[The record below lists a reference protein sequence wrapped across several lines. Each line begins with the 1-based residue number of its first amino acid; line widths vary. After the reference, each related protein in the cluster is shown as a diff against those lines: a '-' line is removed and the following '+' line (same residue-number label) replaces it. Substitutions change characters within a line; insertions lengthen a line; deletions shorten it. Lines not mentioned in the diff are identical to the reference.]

1 MSDGKVRKDRET
13 ICVDDTYA
21 LNSSPPT
28 SEGVS
33 LKGITASPISFCGG
47 VSLDRHPHPDL
58 LLRGSIDPMTT
69 TRLKTLLVAIC
80 IGGSASFA
88 GAQSIDPIV
97 EVGKQRTAAA
107 KVSQAKIDRLADE
120 TASLLSDYKTV
131 MKQVDGLKV
140 YNARLERQIANQE
153 RRIRD
158 IDNSIAEA
166 AVIQRQIPPLVT
178 RMLDGLE
185 QFINLDMPFDLDT
198 RLGNIEAVRANMD
211 RSDVTSAE
219 AFRQVLELYSIE
231 LQYGRGIEAYTDTI
245 NLNGAEREVDIL
257 RIGRVA
263 LVYQSTDGAE
273 TGAWNKDTQN
283 WEALSAGDY
292 AAAVRK
298 GVRIAKKQAT
308 IELLNMPVSAPEA
321 N

>member
-1 MSDGKVRKDRET
+1 
-13 ICVDDTYA
+13 
-21 LNSSPPT
+21 
-28 SEGVS
+28 
-33 LKGITASPISFCGG
+33 
-47 VSLDRHPHPDL
+47 
-58 LLRGSIDPMTT
+58 MTT
-69 TRLKTLLVAIC
+69 IRLKTLLVAIC
-80 IGGSASFA
+80 IGGSASVA
-88 GAQSIDPIV
+88 LAQSIDPIV
-97 EVGKQRTAAA
+97 EVGKQRTSAA
-107 KVSQAKIDRLADE
+107 KASQAKIDRLADE
-120 TASLLSDYKTV
+120 TSSLLSDYKTV

-153 RRIRD
+153 RRLRD
-158 IDNSIAEA
+158 IDASIAEA
-166 AVIQRQIPPLVT
+166 SVIQRQIPPLVV

-198 RLGNIEAVRANMD
+198 RLSNIEAVRANMD

-245 NLNGAEREVDIL
+245 ELGGAEREVDIL

-273 TGAWNKDTQN
+273 TGAWNKDAQS
-283 WEALSAGDY
+283 WEELSAGDY
-292 AAAVRK
+292 ASAVRK

>member
-1 MSDGKVRKDRET
+1 
-13 ICVDDTYA
+13 
-21 LNSSPPT
+21 
-28 SEGVS
+28 
-33 LKGITASPISFCGG
+33 
-47 VSLDRHPHPDL
+47 
-58 LLRGSIDPMTT
+58 MTT
-69 TRLKTLLVAIC
+69 TRLKTLLAAIC
-80 IGGSASFA
+80 IGGGASIA
-88 GAQSIDPIV
+88 VAQSIDPIV
-97 EVGKQRTAAA
+97 EIGKQRTASA
-107 KVSQAKIDRLADE
+107 KASQAKIDRLADE

-153 RRIRD
+153 KRIRD
-158 IDNSIAEA
+158 IDASIAEA
-166 AVIQRQIPPLVT
+166 SVIQRQIPPLVT

-185 QFINLDMPFDLDT
+185 QFINLDMPFDLGT

-245 NLNGAEREVDIL
+245 ELGGAEREVDIL

-273 TGAWNKDTQN
+273 TGAWNKDSQS
-283 WEALSAGDY
+283 WEELSAGDY

-308 IELLNMPVSAPEA
+308 IELLNMPVSASEA

>member
-1 MSDGKVRKDRET
+1 
-13 ICVDDTYA
+13 
-21 LNSSPPT
+21 
-28 SEGVS
+28 
-33 LKGITASPISFCGG
+33 
-47 VSLDRHPHPDL
+47 
-58 LLRGSIDPMTT
+58 MTT
-69 TRLKTLLVAIC
+69 TRLKTLLAAIC
-80 IGGSASFA
+80 IGGGASIV

-107 KVSQAKIDRLADE
+107 KASQAKIDRLSDE

-153 RRIRD
+153 KRIRD
-158 IDNSIAEA
+158 IDASIAEA
-166 AVIQRQIPPLVT
+166 SVIQRQIPPLVT

-245 NLNGAEREVDIL
+245 ELGGAGREVDIL

-273 TGAWNKDTQN
+273 TGAWNKDSQS
-283 WEALSAGDY
+283 WEELSAGDY

>member
-1 MSDGKVRKDRET
+1 
-13 ICVDDTYA
+13 
-21 LNSSPPT
+21 
-28 SEGVS
+28 
-33 LKGITASPISFCGG
+33 
-47 VSLDRHPHPDL
+47 
-58 LLRGSIDPMTT
+58 MTT
-69 TRLKTLLVAIC
+69 TRLKSLLLAIC
-80 IGGSASFA
+80 VGGSASLA
-88 GAQSIDPIV
+88 AAQSIDPIV
-97 EVGKQRTAAA
+97 EVGKQRAVAA
-107 KVSQAKIDRLADE
+107 KSSQAKIDRLADE
-120 TASLLSDYKTV
+120 AANLLSDYKTV

-153 RRIRD
+153 KRITD
-158 IDNSIAEA
+158 IDASISEA
-166 AVIQRQIPPLVT
+166 SVIQRQIPPLVT

-185 QFINLDMPFDLDT
+185 QFIQLDMPFDLDT

-219 AFRQVLELYSIE
+219 AYRQVLELYSIE
-231 LQYGRGIEAYTDTI
+231 LQYGRGIESYSDSI

-273 TGAWNKDTQN
+273 TGAWNRETQN
-283 WEALSAGDY
+283 WEELPAGDY
-292 AAAVRK
+292 ASEVRK

-308 IELLNMPVSAPEA
+308 IELLSMPVSAPEA

>member
-1 MSDGKVRKDRET
+1 M
-13 ICVDDTYA
+13 
-21 LNSSPPT
+21 
-28 SEGVS
+28 
-33 LKGITASPISFCGG
+33 
-47 VSLDRHPHPDL
+47 
-58 LLRGSIDPMTT
+58 
-69 TRLKTLLVAIC
+69 
-80 IGGSASFA
+80 
-88 GAQSIDPIV
+88 
-97 EVGKQRTAAA
+97 
-107 KVSQAKIDRLADE
+107 
-120 TASLLSDYKTV
+120 
-131 MKQVDGLKV
+131 
-140 YNARLERQIANQE
+140 
-153 RRIRD
+153 
-158 IDNSIAEA
+158 
-166 AVIQRQIPPLVT
+166 IQRQIPPLVT

-245 NLNGAEREVDIL
+245 ELGGAEREVDIL

-273 TGAWNKDTQN
+273 TGAWNKDSQS
-283 WEALSAGDY
+283 WEELSAGDY

>member
-1 MSDGKVRKDRET
+1 
-13 ICVDDTYA
+13 
-21 LNSSPPT
+21 
-28 SEGVS
+28 
-33 LKGITASPISFCGG
+33 
-47 VSLDRHPHPDL
+47 
-58 LLRGSIDPMTT
+58 MTT

-88 GAQSIDPIV
+88 LAQSIDPIV
-97 EVGKQRTAAA
+97 EVGKQRTSAA
-107 KVSQAKIDRLADE
+107 KASQAKIDRLADE
-120 TASLLSDYKTV
+120 TANLLSDYKTV

-158 IDNSIAEA
+158 IDASIAEVS
-166 AVIQRQIPPLVT
+166 VIQRQIPPLVV

-198 RLGNIEAVRANMD
+198 RLSNIEAVRANMD

-245 NLNGAEREVDIL
+245 ELGGAEREVDIL

-273 TGAWNKDTQN
+273 TGAWNKDAQS
-283 WEALSAGDY
+283 WEELSAGDY
-292 AAAVRK
+292 ASAVRK

>member
-1 MSDGKVRKDRET
+1 
-13 ICVDDTYA
+13 
-21 LNSSPPT
+21 
-28 SEGVS
+28 
-33 LKGITASPISFCGG
+33 
-47 VSLDRHPHPDL
+47 
-58 LLRGSIDPMTT
+58 MTT

-88 GAQSIDPIV
+88 LAQSIDPIV
-97 EVGKQRTAAA
+97 EVGKQRTSAA
-107 KVSQAKIDRLADE
+107 KASQAKIDRLADE

-158 IDNSIAEA
+158 IDASIAEA
-166 AVIQRQIPPLVT
+166 SVIQRQIPPLVT

-198 RLGNIEAVRANMD
+198 RLSNIEAVRANMD

-245 NLNGAEREVDIL
+245 ELGGAEREVDIL

-273 TGAWNKDTQN
+273 TGAWNKDAQN
-283 WEALSAGDY
+283 WEELSAGDY
-292 AAAVRK
+292 ASAVRK

>member
-1 MSDGKVRKDRET
+1 
-13 ICVDDTYA
+13 
-21 LNSSPPT
+21 
-28 SEGVS
+28 
-33 LKGITASPISFCGG
+33 
-47 VSLDRHPHPDL
+47 
-58 LLRGSIDPMTT
+58 MTT
-69 TRLKTLLVAIC
+69 TRLKTLLAAIC
-80 IGGSASFA
+80 IGGGVSIV

-107 KVSQAKIDRLADE
+107 KASQAKIDRLSDE

-153 RRIRD
+153 KRIRD
-158 IDNSIAEA
+158 IDASIAEA
-166 AVIQRQIPPLVT
+166 SVIQRQIPPLVT

-245 NLNGAEREVDIL
+245 ELGGAGREVDIL

-273 TGAWNKDTQN
+273 TGAWNKDSQS
-283 WEALSAGDY
+283 WEELSAGDY

>member
-1 MSDGKVRKDRET
+1 
-13 ICVDDTYA
+13 
-21 LNSSPPT
+21 
-28 SEGVS
+28 
-33 LKGITASPISFCGG
+33 
-47 VSLDRHPHPDL
+47 
-58 LLRGSIDPMTT
+58 MTT

-88 GAQSIDPIV
+88 LAQSIDPIV
-97 EVGKQRTAAA
+97 EVGKQRTSAA
-107 KVSQAKIDRLADE
+107 KASQAKIDRLADE
-120 TASLLSDYKTV
+120 TANLLSDYKTV

-158 IDNSIAEA
+158 IDASIAEA
-166 AVIQRQIPPLVT
+166 SVIQRQIPPLVV

-198 RLGNIEAVRANMD
+198 RLSNIEAVRANMD

-245 NLNGAEREVDIL
+245 ELGGAEREVDIL

-273 TGAWNKDTQN
+273 TGAWNKDAQS
-283 WEALSAGDY
+283 WEELSAGDY

>member
-1 MSDGKVRKDRET
+1 
-13 ICVDDTYA
+13 
-21 LNSSPPT
+21 
-28 SEGVS
+28 
-33 LKGITASPISFCGG
+33 
-47 VSLDRHPHPDL
+47 
-58 LLRGSIDPMTT
+58 
-69 TRLKTLLVAIC
+69 
-80 IGGSASFA
+80 
-88 GAQSIDPIV
+88 V
-97 EVGKQRTAAA
+97 EVGKERTAAA
-107 KVSQAKIDRLADE
+107 KASQAKIDRLADE
-120 TASLLSDYKTV
+120 TSSLLTDYKTV
-131 MKQVDGLKV
+131 VKQVDGLKV

-153 RRIRD
+153 KRIRD
-158 IDNSIAEA
+158 IDASIAEA
-166 AVIQRQIPPLVT
+166 SVIQRQIPPLVT

-185 QFINLDMPFDLDT
+185 QFVNLDMPFDLDT

-245 NLNGAEREVDIL
+245 ALGGIDREVDIL

-273 TGAWNKDTQN
+273 TGAWNKDAKT
-283 WEALSAGDY
+283 WEELSAGDY

>member
-1 MSDGKVRKDRET
+1 
-13 ICVDDTYA
+13 
-21 LNSSPPT
+21 
-28 SEGVS
+28 
-33 LKGITASPISFCGG
+33 
-47 VSLDRHPHPDL
+47 
-58 LLRGSIDPMTT
+58 MTT
-69 TRLKTLLVAIC
+69 TRLKTLLAAIC
-80 IGGSASFA
+80 IGGGASIA
-88 GAQSIDPIV
+88 VAQSIDPIV
-97 EVGKQRTAAA
+97 EVGKQRTASA
-107 KVSQAKIDRLADE
+107 KASQAKIDRLADE

-153 RRIRD
+153 KRIRD
-158 IDNSIAEA
+158 IDASIAEA
-166 AVIQRQIPPLVT
+166 SVIQRQIPPLVT

-245 NLNGAEREVDIL
+245 DLGGAEREVDIL

-273 TGAWNKDTQN
+273 TGAWNKDSQS
-283 WEALSAGDY
+283 WEELSAGDY

>member
-1 MSDGKVRKDRET
+1 
-13 ICVDDTYA
+13 
-21 LNSSPPT
+21 
-28 SEGVS
+28 
-33 LKGITASPISFCGG
+33 
-47 VSLDRHPHPDL
+47 
-58 LLRGSIDPMTT
+58 MTT
-69 TRLKTLLVAIC
+69 TRLKTLLAAIC
-80 IGGSASFA
+80 IGGGASIA
-88 GAQSIDPIV
+88 VAQSIDPIV
-97 EVGKQRTAAA
+97 EVGEQRTASA
-107 KVSQAKIDRLADE
+107 KASQAKIDRLADE

-153 RRIRD
+153 KRIRD
-158 IDNSIAEA
+158 IDASIAEA
-166 AVIQRQIPPLVT
+166 SVIQRQIPPLVT
-178 RMLDGLE
+178 RMLDSLE
-185 QFINLDMPFDLDT
+185 QFITLDMPFDLDT

-245 NLNGAEREVDIL
+245 ELGGAEREVDIL

-273 TGAWNKDTQN
+273 TGAWNKDSQS
-283 WEALSAGDY
+283 WEELSAGDY
-292 AAAVRK
+292 ATAVRK

>member
-1 MSDGKVRKDRET
+1 
-13 ICVDDTYA
+13 
-21 LNSSPPT
+21 
-28 SEGVS
+28 
-33 LKGITASPISFCGG
+33 
-47 VSLDRHPHPDL
+47 
-58 LLRGSIDPMTT
+58 MTT
-69 TRLKTLLVAIC
+69 TRFKTLLLAVF
-80 IGGSASFA
+80 IGSGVSIA
-88 GAQSIDPIV
+88 GAQSIDPII
-97 EVGKQRTAAA
+97 EVGKERTAAA
-107 KVSQAKIDRLADE
+107 KASQAKIDRLADE
-120 TASLLSDYKTV
+120 TANLLTDYKTV

-158 IDNSIAEA
+158 IDASIAEA
-166 AVIQRQIPPLVT
+166 SVIQRQIPPLVV

-219 AFRQVLELYSIE
+219 AFRQILELYSIE
-231 LQYGRGIEAYTDTI
+231 LQYGRGIESYSDAI
-245 NLNGAEREVDIL
+245 ELGGVEREVDIL

-263 LVYQSTDGAE
+263 LVYQTTDGAE
-273 TGAWNKDTQN
+273 TGAWNRDTQS
-283 WEALSAGDY
+283 WEELSSGDY

>member
-1 MSDGKVRKDRET
+1 MR
-13 ICVDDTYA
+13 
-21 LNSSPPT
+21 
-28 SEGVS
+28 
-33 LKGITASPISFCGG
+33 
-47 VSLDRHPHPDL
+47 
-58 LLRGSIDPMTT
+58 T
-69 TRLKTLLVAIC
+69 TRLKTLLVTMC
-80 IGGSASFA
+80 IGGSASLA
-88 GAQSIDPIV
+88 VAQSIDPIV
-97 EVGKQRTAAA
+97 EVGKQRTMAA
-107 KVSQAKIDRLADE
+107 KASQAKIDRLADE
-120 TASLLSDYKTV
+120 TATLLSDYKTV

-245 NLNGAEREVDIL
+245 NLYGAEREVDIL

-273 TGAWNKDTQN
+273 TGAWNKDTQS
-283 WEALSAGDY
+283 WEELSAGDY
-292 AAAVRK
+292 SAAVRK

>member
-1 MSDGKVRKDRET
+1 
-13 ICVDDTYA
+13 
-21 LNSSPPT
+21 
-28 SEGVS
+28 
-33 LKGITASPISFCGG
+33 
-47 VSLDRHPHPDL
+47 
-58 LLRGSIDPMTT
+58 MTT
-69 TRLKTLLVAIC
+69 NRLKTLLVAIC
-80 IGGSASFA
+80 IGGSASVA
-88 GAQSIDPIV
+88 LAQSIDPIV
-97 EVGKQRTAAA
+97 EVGKQRTSAA
-107 KVSQAKIDRLADE
+107 KASQAKIDRLADE

-158 IDNSIAEA
+158 IDASIAEA
-166 AVIQRQIPPLVT
+166 SVIQRQIPPLVT

-198 RLGNIEAVRANMD
+198 RLSNIEAVRANMD

-245 NLNGAEREVDIL
+245 ELGGAEREVDIL

-273 TGAWNKDTQN
+273 TGAWNKDAQN
-283 WEALSAGDY
+283 WEELSAGDY
-292 AAAVRK
+292 ASAVRK

>member
-1 MSDGKVRKDRET
+1 
-13 ICVDDTYA
+13 
-21 LNSSPPT
+21 
-28 SEGVS
+28 
-33 LKGITASPISFCGG
+33 
-47 VSLDRHPHPDL
+47 
-58 LLRGSIDPMTT
+58 MTT
-69 TRLKTLLVAIC
+69 TRLKTLLAAIC
-80 IGGSASFA
+80 IGGGASVA
-88 GAQSIDPIV
+88 VAQSIDPIV

-153 RRIRD
+153 KRIRD
-158 IDNSIAEA
+158 IDASIAEA
-166 AVIQRQIPPLVT
+166 SVIQRQIPPLVT

-185 QFINLDMPFDLDT
+185 QFTNLDMPFDLDT

-245 NLNGAEREVDIL
+245 ELGGAEREVDIL

-273 TGAWNKDTQN
+273 TGAWNKDSQS
-283 WEALSAGDY
+283 WEELSAGDY

>member
-1 MSDGKVRKDRET
+1 
-13 ICVDDTYA
+13 
-21 LNSSPPT
+21 
-28 SEGVS
+28 
-33 LKGITASPISFCGG
+33 
-47 VSLDRHPHPDL
+47 
-58 LLRGSIDPMTT
+58 MTT
-69 TRLKTLLVAIC
+69 TRLKTLLAAIC
-80 IGGSASFA
+80 IGGGASIA
-88 GAQSIDPIV
+88 VAQSIDPIV
-97 EVGKQRTAAA
+97 EVGKQRTASA
-107 KVSQAKIDRLADE
+107 KASQAKIDRLADE

-153 RRIRD
+153 KRIRD
-158 IDNSIAEA
+158 IDASIAEA
-166 AVIQRQIPPLVT
+166 SVIQRQIPPLVT

-185 QFINLDMPFDLDT
+185 QFTNLDMPFDLDT

-245 NLNGAEREVDIL
+245 ELGGAEREVDIL

-273 TGAWNKDTQN
+273 TGAWNKDSQS
-283 WEALSAGDY
+283 WEELSAGDY

-308 IELLNMPVSAPEA
+308 IELLNMPVSASEA

>member
-1 MSDGKVRKDRET
+1 
-13 ICVDDTYA
+13 
-21 LNSSPPT
+21 
-28 SEGVS
+28 
-33 LKGITASPISFCGG
+33 
-47 VSLDRHPHPDL
+47 
-58 LLRGSIDPMTT
+58 MTT
-69 TRLKTLLVAIC
+69 TRLKTLLAAIC
-80 IGGSASFA
+80 IGGGASIA
-88 GAQSIDPIV
+88 VAQSIDPIV
-97 EVGKQRTAAA
+97 EIGKQRTASA
-107 KVSQAKIDRLADE
+107 KASQAKIDRLADE

-153 RRIRD
+153 KRIRD
-158 IDNSIAEA
+158 IDASIAEA
-166 AVIQRQIPPLVT
+166 SVIQRQIPPLVT

-245 NLNGAEREVDIL
+245 DLGGAEREVDIL

-273 TGAWNKDTQN
+273 TGAWNKDSQS
-283 WEALSAGDY
+283 WEELSAGDY

>member
-1 MSDGKVRKDRET
+1 
-13 ICVDDTYA
+13 
-21 LNSSPPT
+21 
-28 SEGVS
+28 
-33 LKGITASPISFCGG
+33 
-47 VSLDRHPHPDL
+47 
-58 LLRGSIDPMTT
+58 MTT

-88 GAQSIDPIV
+88 LAQSIDPIV
-97 EVGKQRTAAA
+97 EVGKQRTSAA
-107 KVSQAKIDRLADE
+107 KASQAKIDRLADE
-120 TASLLSDYKTV
+120 TANLLSDYKTV

-158 IDNSIAEA
+158 IDASIAEA
-166 AVIQRQIPPLVT
+166 SVIQRQIPPLVV

-185 QFINLDMPFDLDT
+185 QFINLDMPFDLDK
-198 RLGNIEAVRANMD
+198 RLSNIEAVRANMD

-245 NLNGAEREVDIL
+245 ELGGAEREVDIL

-273 TGAWNKDTQN
+273 TGAWNKDAQS
-283 WEALSAGDY
+283 WEELSAGDY
-292 AAAVRK
+292 ASAVRK

>member
-1 MSDGKVRKDRET
+1 
-13 ICVDDTYA
+13 
-21 LNSSPPT
+21 
-28 SEGVS
+28 
-33 LKGITASPISFCGG
+33 
-47 VSLDRHPHPDL
+47 
-58 LLRGSIDPMTT
+58 MTT

-88 GAQSIDPIV
+88 LAQSIDPIV
-97 EVGKQRTAAA
+97 EVGKQRTSAA
-107 KVSQAKIDRLADE
+107 KASQAKIDRLADE
-120 TASLLSDYKTV
+120 TANLLSDYKTV

-158 IDNSIAEA
+158 IDASIAEA
-166 AVIQRQIPPLVT
+166 SVIQRQIPPLVV

-198 RLGNIEAVRANMD
+198 RLSNIEAVRANMD

-245 NLNGAEREVDIL
+245 ELGGAEREVDIL

-273 TGAWNKDTQN
+273 TGAWNKDAQS
-283 WEALSAGDY
+283 WEELSAGDY
-292 AAAVRK
+292 ASAVRK

>member
-1 MSDGKVRKDRET
+1 
-13 ICVDDTYA
+13 
-21 LNSSPPT
+21 
-28 SEGVS
+28 
-33 LKGITASPISFCGG
+33 
-47 VSLDRHPHPDL
+47 
-58 LLRGSIDPMTT
+58 MTT
-69 TRLKTLLVAIC
+69 TRLKTLVAAIC
-80 IGGSASFA
+80 IGGGASIA
-88 GAQSIDPIV
+88 VAQSIDPIV

-153 RRIRD
+153 KRIRD
-158 IDNSIAEA
+158 IDASIAEA
-166 AVIQRQIPPLVT
+166 SVIQRQIPPLVT

-245 NLNGAEREVDIL
+245 ELGGAEREVDIL

-273 TGAWNKDTQN
+273 TGAWNKDSQS
-283 WEALSAGDY
+283 WEELSAGDY

>member
-1 MSDGKVRKDRET
+1 
-13 ICVDDTYA
+13 
-21 LNSSPPT
+21 
-28 SEGVS
+28 
-33 LKGITASPISFCGG
+33 
-47 VSLDRHPHPDL
+47 
-58 LLRGSIDPMTT
+58 MTT
-69 TRLKTLLVAIC
+69 TRLKSLLLAIC
-80 IGGSASFA
+80 VGGGASVA
-88 GAQSIDPIV
+88 GAQTIDPIV

-107 KVSQAKIDRLADE
+107 KASQAKIDRLADE

-158 IDNSIAEA
+158 IDQSIAEA
-166 AVIQRQIPPLVT
+166 SVIQRQIPPLVT

-245 NLNGAEREVDIL
+245 NLNGAEREEVDIL

>member
-1 MSDGKVRKDRET
+1 
-13 ICVDDTYA
+13 
-21 LNSSPPT
+21 
-28 SEGVS
+28 
-33 LKGITASPISFCGG
+33 
-47 VSLDRHPHPDL
+47 
-58 LLRGSIDPMTT
+58 MTT
-69 TRLKTLLVAIC
+69 TRLKTLLAAIC
-80 IGGSASFA
+80 IGGGASVA
-88 GAQSIDPIV
+88 VAQSIDPIV
-97 EVGKQRTAAA
+97 EVGKQRTASA
-107 KVSQAKIDRLADE
+107 KASQAKIDRLADE

-153 RRIRD
+153 KRIRD
-158 IDNSIAEA
+158 IDASIAEA
-166 AVIQRQIPPLVT
+166 SVIQRQIPPLVT

-245 NLNGAEREVDIL
+245 ELGGAEREVDIL

-273 TGAWNKDTQN
+273 TGAWNKDSQS
-283 WEALSAGDY
+283 WEELSAGDY

>member
-1 MSDGKVRKDRET
+1 
-13 ICVDDTYA
+13 
-21 LNSSPPT
+21 
-28 SEGVS
+28 
-33 LKGITASPISFCGG
+33 
-47 VSLDRHPHPDL
+47 
-58 LLRGSIDPMTT
+58 MTT

-88 GAQSIDPIV
+88 LAQSIDPIV
-97 EVGKQRTAAA
+97 EVGKQRTSAA
-107 KVSQAKIDRLADE
+107 KASQAKIDRLADE
-120 TASLLSDYKTV
+120 TSSLLSDYKTV

-158 IDNSIAEA
+158 IDGSIAEA
-166 AVIQRQIPPLVT
+166 SVIQRQIPPLVV

-198 RLGNIEAVRANMD
+198 RLSNIEAVRANMD

-245 NLNGAEREVDIL
+245 ELGGAEREVDIL

-273 TGAWNKDTQN
+273 TGAWNKDAQS
-283 WEALSAGDY
+283 WEELSAGDY
-292 AAAVRK
+292 ASAVRK

>member
-1 MSDGKVRKDRET
+1 
-13 ICVDDTYA
+13 
-21 LNSSPPT
+21 
-28 SEGVS
+28 
-33 LKGITASPISFCGG
+33 
-47 VSLDRHPHPDL
+47 
-58 LLRGSIDPMTT
+58 MTT
-69 TRLKTLLVAIC
+69 TRLKTLLLAVC
-80 IGGSASFA
+80 IGGSPSIA

-97 EVGKQRTAAA
+97 EVGKERTAAA
-107 KVSQAKIDRLADE
+107 KASQAKIDRLADE

-153 RRIRD
+153 RRIGD
-158 IDNSIAEA
+158 IDTSIAEA

-198 RLGNIEAVRANMD
+198 RLGNIEAVRSNME

-245 NLNGAEREVDIL
+245 TLAGMEREVDIL

-273 TGAWNKDTQN
+273 TGAWNNEAKI
-283 WEALSAGDY
+283 WEELSSGDY